1 MSEQPK
7 ECQTYT
13 LSACTGHQAAQG
25 AIAEMFAEF
34 RAVGEALGAGD
45 EETRWLPLEKWDAC
59 AGAVDAPSL
68 KGQRCWAGLDLAST
82 EDITALVLAFPDEGG
97 GYDVLPFF
105 WIPEDTIEKRSRRDR
120 VPYDV
125 WARQGLVYT
134 TPGNACDYAFIR
146 ARLNE
151 LAEQFDIVDI
161 GLDPWNARQL
171 GGELMEDGFEI
182 VDFRQGYAS
191 MSAPTKE
198 LLRLVLAGSL
208 RHGGNPV
215 LRWMAD
221 NMVVTQDPAG
231 NLKPAKDRST
241 ERIDGMVALVMAID
255 RATRRGPQKR
265 SIYEQRGLSVV

>member
-198 LLRLVLAGSL
+198 LLRLVGERDQALKQAEHYCGEMVRRNDEIEIVLNQRDEALKRAEAAEGELWYSQHTVADL
-208 RHGGNPV
+208 RNQ
-215 LRWMAD
+215 LL
-221 NMVVTQDPAG
+221 T
-231 NLKPAKDRST
+231 AK
-241 ERIDGMVALVMAID
+241 
-255 RATRRGPQKR
+255 
-265 SIYEQRGLSVV
+265 RGLQ